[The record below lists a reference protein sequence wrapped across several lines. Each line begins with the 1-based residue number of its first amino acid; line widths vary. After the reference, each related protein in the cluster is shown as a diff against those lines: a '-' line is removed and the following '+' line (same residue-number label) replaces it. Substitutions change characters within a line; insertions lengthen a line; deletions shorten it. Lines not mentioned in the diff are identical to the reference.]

1 MADISII
8 RNFAVKKERVSFQL
22 SSDIHIHHFYNSAFL
37 VCVAAGIAPFERA
50 GCFCP
55 PLRKTSLSEGQSINQ
70 TLVYINQTLNYIN
83 QTLNYINQG
92 LVYSLSLEKSSVSL
106 TQRRISKGRMSFE
119 QWRGERKRP

>member
-8 RNFAVKKERVSFQL
+8 RNFAVKKEQVSFQL

-55 PLRKTSLSEGQSINQ
+55 SLRKTSLSEGQS
-70 TLVYINQTLNYIN
+70 INQTLNYIN

-92 LVYSLSLEKSSVSL
+92 LVYSLSLEKSSFSL
-106 TQRRISKGRMSFE
+106 TQRRISKGRMSFG
-119 QWRGERKRP
+119 QWRDERKRP